1 MDFGAPADPASH
13 VALCYSLP
21 LLYYLFANLRII
33 HTPLSNG
40 PVFQNTHLPLELT
53 SPPAGDS
60 TGDDGAVAPV
70 LSFEDLHVS
79 GLPVVRLSALQIDI
93 DEVREQR
100 RSLVETAEA
109 ARNGDACLKTKLPE
123 FPVVCLLR
131 LLVVFVGVGTN
142 DLRNL
147 IFPYILLTSETCIST
162 SRFVKPFGDLIDVVP
177 GVTQE

>member
-40 PVFQNTHLPLELT
+40 PAFQNTHLPLELT

-79 GLPVVRLSALQIDI
+79 GLPVVCLSAFQVDI
-93 DEVREQR
+93 DVVCKQQ

-131 LLVVFVGVGTN
+131 LLVVFVGVAAN
-142 DLRNL
+142 DLRKTVEVQAAMIVLHMERGAMN
-147 IFPYILLTSETCIST
+147 
-162 SRFVKPFGDLIDVVP
+162 
-177 GVTQE
+177 